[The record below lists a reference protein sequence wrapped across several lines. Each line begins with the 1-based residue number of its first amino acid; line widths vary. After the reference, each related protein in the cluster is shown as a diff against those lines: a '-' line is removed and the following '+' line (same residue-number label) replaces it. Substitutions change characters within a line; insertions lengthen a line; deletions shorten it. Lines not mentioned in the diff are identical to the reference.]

1 MELEN
6 LNKRI
11 QLLTNENNRLYSKL
25 KTQQRKNTRLR
36 SVLRQN
42 GVRYQEV
49 DKNIST
55 RELIV
60 ENDDINETNENISET
75 SVVQEVIVESTE
87 GSDAG
92 TDGSEMNDGDGN
104 ISDNWE
110 DTSIE
115 FSRNL

>member
-11 QLLTNENNRLYSKL
+11 QLLTSENNRLYSKL

-60 ENDDINETNENISET
+60 ETDEINETNENVNKT

-92 TDGSEMNDGDGN
+92 TDGSEMNEGDGN

-110 DTSIE
+110 DTSME